1 MHKPLLGYDVEDIN
15 NFHQGEL
22 SVIICFGIFACTA
35 NFSSF
40 NPCPTL
46 SSGATGDRKQFQ
58 WLNIVLKNQTGPSF
72 SNSIKMIANSV
83 T

>member
-1 MHKPLLGYDVEDIN
+1 MHKPLLGNDVEDIN

-22 SVIICFGIFACTA
+22 SIIICFGIFAGTA

-40 NPCPTL
+40 NPCPSL

-58 WLNIVLKNQTGPSF
+58 WLNIVLRTKLDHYFGIQL
-72 SNSIKMIANSV
+72 KR
-83 T
+83 